1 MTLEVVDGGLA
12 ATIQD
17 HGRPDWAHL
26 GVPASGACDPWSLA
40 VANLLA
46 GSARGAAAIEMTIV
60 GPTLV
65 ARHATVIG
73 LAGADLGGRVVGGRR
88 LPPGRSHRIEAGE
101 TIAFPGD
108 EAAGDEAERG
118 ARLYLGLSGGIA
130 VPEVLGSRSTCLA
143 AGFGGLDGRSLRPG
157 DVIAGSLDEG
167 QSAGDQAAGER
178 AWPLDPLAATSW
190 PAVLRVLP
198 GPAPGFEPLVG
209 QAWWV
214 GREADRVG
222 LRLDG
227 APLPEGIGSEAVS
240 HGVVWGAIQIPPDR
254 RPIVLGPDHQTTGGY
269 PVVAVVIAA
278 DRPVLG
284 QLRPGAEVSLQAVGR
299 DEAIEALRAQ
309 QAALAAGTRALREA
323 AGWDELVRSAG
334 G

>member
-1 MTLEVVDGGLA
+1 MTLEVIDGGLT

-26 GVPASGACDPWSLA
+26 GVPASGACDAWSLA

-46 GSARGAAAIEMTIV
+46 GSASGAAAIEMTIV

-65 ARHATVIG
+65 ARRATVIG

-88 LPPGRSHRIEAGE
+88 LPSGRSHRIDAGE
-101 TIAFPGD
+101 TIAFP
-108 EAAGDEAERG
+108 GDEAERG
-118 ARLYLGLSGGIA
+118 ARLYLGLCGGIA

-143 AGFGGLDGRSLRPG
+143 AGFGGLDGRPLRAG
-157 DVIAGSLDEG
+157 DVIAGSIGEG
-167 QSAGDQAAGER
+167 RSAGDQAAGER
-178 AWPLDPLAATSW
+178 AWPLDPLGVTSG

-209 QAWWV
+209 QAWRV
-214 GREADRVG
+214 SREADRVG

-227 APLPEGIGSEAVS
+227 APLPEGIGGEAVS
-240 HGVVWGAIQIPPDR
+240 HGVVWGAIQVPPDG

-269 PVVAVVIAA
+269 PVAAVVIAA
-278 DRPVLG
+278 DRPVVG
-284 QLRPGAEVSLQAVGR
+284 QLRPGAEVSLQPVGR
-299 DEAIEALRAQ
+299 AEAIEALRAQ
-309 QAALAAGTRALREA
+309 EAALAAGTRALREA